1 MEKILKKA
9 GWTSVIAAII
19 YIALGIVLMMN
30 PTTAL
35 DIVAIITGIVF
46 LAIGIIKVVDYFVLQ
61 GNYDF
66 YNYELIHGL
75 VAFVIGIIILAY
87 ARQVASIF
95 VVLVGIWITY
105 SGLMNLTLSMKLGA
119 AKINT
124 WVIVFVLSVIMMV
137 GGIYVI
143 VAPEAMIVL
152 VGAFMVGYA
161 IIELIENFIFIKN
174 AIYALHGLDFVIS
187 KTHSYWEP

>member
-105 SGLMNLTLSMKLGA
+105 S
-119 AKINT
+119 
-124 WVIVFVLSVIMMV
+124 
-137 GGIYVI
+137 
-143 VAPEAMIVL
+143 
-152 VGAFMVGYA
+152 
-161 IIELIENFIFIKN
+161 
-174 AIYALHGLDFVIS
+174 
-187 KTHSYWEP
+187 